1 MSEQQPGSP
10 GIPPEVQAS
19 LQAVSKLLRAAH
31 HLGPD
36 AQRTLADL
44 IEELGRAVGA
54 SRATPEELAH
64 LADSTAKL
72 AEAVHHQHD
81 EGVLAAAR
89 DRLEEAVI
97 GAEARAPVVA
107 GVARRLLDA
116 LSNIGI

>member
-1 MSEQQPGSP
+1 MSEQYPSNP
-10 GIPPEVQAS
+10 AIPPEVQAS
-19 LQAVSKLLRAAH
+19 LLAVSNLLREPH

-44 IEELGRAVGA
+44 IDELGRALTSSQA
-54 SRATPEELAH
+54 SPEELRH

-72 AEAVHHQHD
+72 VEAVHHRRD

-107 GVARRLLDA
+107 GIARRLLDA
-116 LSNIGI
+116 LSNLGI

>member
-1 MSEQQPGSP
+1 MSEQQPP
-10 GIPPEVQAS
+10 NPAVPPEVQATLLS
-19 LQAVSKLLRAAH
+19 VGNLLREAR

-44 IEELGRAVGA
+44 IDELGRALTT
-54 SRATPEELAH
+54 SRARPEELQH
-64 LADSTAKL
+64 LADSTATL
-72 AEAVHHQHD
+72 VEAVRHQHD
-81 EGVLAAAR
+81 EGVLTAAR

-116 LSNIGI
+116 LSNLGI